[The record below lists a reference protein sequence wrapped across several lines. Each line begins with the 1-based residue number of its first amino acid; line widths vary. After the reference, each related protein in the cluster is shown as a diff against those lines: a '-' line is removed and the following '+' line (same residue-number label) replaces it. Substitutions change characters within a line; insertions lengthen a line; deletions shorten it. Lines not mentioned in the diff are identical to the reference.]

1 MMEVIVLAHIGM
13 LYIKQQV
20 WEVGGP
26 KRNNPDIKNLLIA
39 LAATHPWSR

>member
-20 WEVGGP
+20 AVGGT
-26 KRNNPDIKNLLIA
+26 KEINLDIKNLLIA
-39 LAATHPWSR
+39 LAPTHP